1 MISRIVQK
9 KKTNKLETQKT
20 EKEKLEE
27 KELEIENLLSEI
39 KSFVHLNYSKSNNYT
54 LVESNFAKIEG
65 KLHTTQK
72 PNLYHEMVRR
82 KMDKDKPFID
92 RIEKF
97 SYILCILFQYIK
109 LNHEDINEF
118 VNGLSIPHMLPRTE
132 DIPEFEFASSLV
144 YNCVSIVSFT
154 FISKY

>member
-1 MISRIVQK
+1 
-9 KKTNKLETQKT
+9 
-20 EKEKLEE
+20 
-27 KELEIENLLSEI
+27 
-39 KSFVHLNYSKSNNYT
+39 
-54 LVESNFAKIEG
+54 
-65 KLHTTQK
+65 
-72 PNLYHEMVRR
+72 
-82 KMDKDKPFID
+82 MDKDKPFID